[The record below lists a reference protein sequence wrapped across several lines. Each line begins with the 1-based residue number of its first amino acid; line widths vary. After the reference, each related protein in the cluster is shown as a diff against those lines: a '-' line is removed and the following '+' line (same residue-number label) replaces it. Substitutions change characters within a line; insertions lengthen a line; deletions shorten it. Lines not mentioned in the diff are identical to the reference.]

1 MAKSVGEVPDMG
13 LYGEFVDL
21 RDMAVVIALSVP
33 RCRSILDV
41 RLLNKA
47 LSQVLCVRTALNFR
61 VSAIVGG

>member
-47 LSQVLCVRTALNFR
+47 LSQVLCVP
-61 VSAIVGG
+61 